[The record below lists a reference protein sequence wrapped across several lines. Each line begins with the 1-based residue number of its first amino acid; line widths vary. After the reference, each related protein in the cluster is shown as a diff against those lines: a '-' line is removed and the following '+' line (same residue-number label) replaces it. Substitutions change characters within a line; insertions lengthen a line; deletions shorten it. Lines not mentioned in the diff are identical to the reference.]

1 MRARFSAHKTKN
13 VDFVVATYHPSCDA
27 EAERCSIA
35 DSINSNWTKLKVTG
49 TESGTNEH
57 EGFVSFEAYLE
68 EDGFE
73 YCLAERSRFL
83 FEERNIYVPSDK
95 FGVWV
100 VPPLVVTH
108 SEIDWITEAIDEAL
122 LRVDQQLGL

>member
-1 MRARFSAHKTKN
+1 MGDGRGLGLFYTMEL
-13 VDFVVATYHPSCDA
+13 VADPLTRQPLRKSTEKYSPTVIA
-27 EAERCSIA
+27 E
-35 DSINSNWTKLKVTG
+35 V
-49 TESGTNEH
+49 
-57 EGFVSFEAYLE
+57 
-68 EDGFE
+68 
-73 YCLAERSRFL
+73 SRFL
-83 FEERNIYVPSDK
+83 FEERIIYVPSDK